1 MLEEK
6 PKFAFI
12 LLLVGSVLI
21 FTNALLVG
29 INGGPLMISSGAV
42 QSLDDVLGNDAG
54 LWYRISFGFKGL
66 TEGAWT
72 IFWLITA
79 IVIFYFTIRFYIN
92 PIERKILCPVI
103 AMLSIMS
110 FFYGGG
116 FILGSIL
123 AFLGAGI
130 GYAWPVALGKAF
142 FYKLVQAAKLDSGF
156 FENLKTD
163 EDNLKHGVYSLV
175 FASILAAVG
184 IGLYTRSAQAVLNST
199 SLYTPFATII
209 LGDVPLSLS
218 IMSTAT
224 INVGMAILKW
234 ITLSLIIYLI
244 GASLIGRKHSFSS
257 IAAVTG
263 FAYIPVSLQVFVP
276 FIFTSVPYLSF
287 TWPFLVTVI
296 TNAWMILILVA
307 GVRRTLEISLNR
319 AVGILA
325 VSGAIYILLLETFFS
340 TLTIPDMI
348 QFTIQPQIILLVIVS
363 VMALG
368 SIILGT
374 FNKR

>member
-1 MLEEK
+1 
-6 PKFAFI
+6 
-12 LLLVGSVLI
+12 VGSVLI

-66 TEGAWT
+66 TEGAWM
-72 IFWLITA
+72 IFWLMTA

-103 AMLSIMS
+103 AVLSIMS

-130 GYAWPVALGKAF
+130 GYAWPLALGKAF

-348 QFTIQPQIILLVIVS
+348 QFTIQPQTILLLIVS

>member
-1 MLEEK
+1 
-6 PKFAFI
+6 
-12 LLLVGSVLI
+12 
-21 FTNALLVG
+21 
-29 INGGPLMISSGAV
+29 
-42 QSLDDVLGNDAG
+42 
-54 LWYRISFGFKGL
+54 
-66 TEGAWT
+66 
-72 IFWLITA
+72 
-79 IVIFYFTIRFYIN
+79 
-92 PIERKILCPVI
+92 
-103 AMLSIMS
+103 
-110 FFYGGG
+110 
-116 FILGSIL
+116 
-123 AFLGAGI
+123 
-130 GYAWPVALGKAF
+130 
-142 FYKLVQAAKLDSGF
+142 
-156 FENLKTD
+156 LKTD
-163 EDNLKHGVYSLV
+163 EDNLKHGAYSLV

-224 INVGMAILKW
+224 INVGLAILKW

-287 TWPFLVTVI
+287 IWPFLITVV